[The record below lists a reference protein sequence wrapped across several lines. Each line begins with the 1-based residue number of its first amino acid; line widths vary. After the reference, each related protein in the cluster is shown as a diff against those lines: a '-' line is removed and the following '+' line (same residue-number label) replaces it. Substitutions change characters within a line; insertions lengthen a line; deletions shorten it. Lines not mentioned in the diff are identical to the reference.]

1 MFADS
6 VMEASSTTGTG
17 SYTLTGAVGAS
28 RTFAQDFADGD
39 TITYFVSN
47 LDKTKWE
54 MVTGVLTVGPPR
66 TLTRATILKSSN
78 AGAAISWAVG
88 DVYYVFTIAS
98 ADALGGMA
106 KGNRAATRPWWVRFG
121 QWLKS
126 STPAAG
132 YDQLTHY
139 DGTSDIP
146 VGVVNTTSHDVT
158 LYGIPRGYIDG
169 LVTSRNS
176 GTPTTKLDVAAGECL
191 DSTNAVRIKIGS
203 ALTKRTGGAWV
214 AGNDANGMG
223 NGLTIANSTW
233 YYVFAVIV
241 NGVHDV
247 YFDTSSGA
255 ANKPTGTSYYRL
267 IGFFKTDGSAQIIAF
282 TQDSDFWQWASFG
295 QDISVNNPGTAAVTR
310 TLNAPPGLNVIAR
323 IIVSYANLGASGSG
337 AAYISDLAT
346 TDVASVPSAGAS
358 HTVLA
363 ATAAGG
369 VVYANSQIDI
379 RTNTSA
385 QIRSRL
391 SYSDAN
397 VQFIISTLG
406 WSWNR
411 GRNS

>member
-1 MFADS
+1 MLADS

-28 RTFAQDFADGD
+28 RTFAQDFSDGD
-39 TITYFVSN
+39 TVTYFVSN

-54 MVTGVLTVGPPR
+54 MVTGVLTIGPPR
-66 TLTRATILKSSN
+66 TLTRATIRKSSN
-78 AGAAISWAVG
+78 AGAAIDWQVG

-98 ADALGGMA
+98 ADILGGMA
-106 KGNRAATRPWWVRFG
+106 KGNRASSRPWWVRMG
-121 QWLKS
+121 AWLKS
-126 STPAAG
+126 STPASG
-132 YDQLTHY
+132 YDQLNHY

-176 GTPTTKLDVAAGECL
+176 GTPTTKLDIAAGECL
-191 DSTNAVRIKIGS
+191 DSTNAVRIRLSS
-203 ALTKRTGGAWV
+203 ALTKRTGGAWA

-223 NGLTIANSTW
+223 NALTIANSTW

-247 YFDTSSGA
+247 YFDTSVSA
-255 ANKPTGTSYYRL
+255 ANKPSGTSYYRL
-267 IGFFKTDGSAQIIAF
+267 IGFFRTNGSAEIL
-282 TQDSDFWQWASFG
+282 DFVQMGDYWQWAAPVSDVG
-295 QDISVNNPGTAAVTR
+295 ATNPGTSAVTR
-310 TLNAPPGLNVIAR
+310 TLTVPTGVNVMANVI
-323 IIVSYANLGASGSG
+323 LGLQNNG
-337 AAYISDLAT
+337 AGGNALALLSDLAIP
-346 TDVASVPSAGAS
+346 DAAVGVSGAQ
-358 HTVLA
+358 
-363 ATAAGG
+363 TAYA
-369 VVYANSQIDI
+369 ANSSANVAVDHTPVSV

-397 VQFIISTLG
+397 VILYIVTYG
-406 WSWNR
+406 WTWAR